1 MNREDIIKI
10 LRELDD
16 QIREKY
22 KARVKGI
29 FGSFVRGEE
38 REGSDVDV
46 LVDFKEGANLLDFVG
61 LSYFLEEKL
70 NIPVD
75 VVPIDTLRTEL
86 KEDILREAIY
96 L

>member
-1 MNREDIIKI
+1 MIFHDISI
-10 LRELDD
+10 
-16 QIREKY
+16 
-22 KARVKGI
+22 
-29 FGSFVRGEE
+29 
-38 REGSDVDV
+38 

-75 VVPIDTLRTEL
+75 VVPIDTLRTEI
-86 KEDILREAIY
+86 KEDILKEATY

>member
-1 MNREDIIKI
+1 MNRDDIMKI

-16 QIREKY
+16 QISDKY

-46 LVDFKEGANLLDFVG
+46 LVDFKKGANLLDFVG

-75 VVPIDTLRTEL
+75 VVPIDTLRTEI